1 LVVYTLSHQV
11 RNPINSV
18 LYLLNDLMNEI
29 KLDQEYVEKYILPV
43 SNYFEI
49 IFLKLNDVQDWY
61 DFQDEKF

>member
-1 LVVYTLSHQV
+1 LVVYTISHQV

-43 SNYFEI
+43 TNYFEI